1 MKYTSGNT
9 TIDAIQFNGEYTDE
23 IYDFAKNDITGH
35 NKQGNFLLIETKRS
49 FVTCHSSD
57 WLVRYPDGTLMP
69 VKASTFAATY
79 EVVE

>member
-49 FVTCHSSD
+49 FVTCH
-57 WLVRYPDGTLMP
+57 
-69 VKASTFAATY
+69 VKRLACALSRRHADASQGKHLCGDL
-79 EVVE
+79 